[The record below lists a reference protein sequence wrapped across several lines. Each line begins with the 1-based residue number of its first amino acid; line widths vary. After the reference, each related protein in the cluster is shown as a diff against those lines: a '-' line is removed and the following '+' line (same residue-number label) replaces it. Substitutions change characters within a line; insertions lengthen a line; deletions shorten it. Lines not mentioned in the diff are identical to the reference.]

1 MPRWGAI
8 RIILAALALL
18 LSACAA
24 FRVDEQTTSL
34 SFKLPPELV
43 SKITSSSRSARAA
56 GETAESDG
64 VFIEIALSGSFSQTK
79 TVPLTASTTVTFS
92 KIPVGA
98 KIQAKAE
105 AYKTSGDEEKTLL
118 YTGESEEITV
128 AEGGNTLTLKMKK
141 VASEFEE
148 SKSEES
154 EPEESKSEEPESEE
168 PAAEEEVTYTVTFNA
183 MEHGTVTAN
192 TETATAGET
201 ITLTATAD
209 SEYASYT
216 LSVKDAGGNAVSVTA
231 DASDSTKCTFA
242 MPASN
247 VTVSA
252 AFYIGTKAPTETKAV
267 GDIVFTD
274 GSATPYSADLELT
287 DEQKAAAIAV
297 IFYAGTGN
305 ATIRNEREY
314 FGQKSARCGL
324 GEYTKNYL
332 LGQRWK
338 YERYSELH
346 KPNMHQQHNATYRR
360 TLLHLYT
367 C

>member
-1 MPRWGAI
+1 
-8 RIILAALALL
+8 
-18 LSACAA
+18 
-24 FRVDEQTTSL
+24 
-34 SFKLPPELV
+34 
-43 SKITSSSRSARAA
+43 
-56 GETAESDG
+56 
-64 VFIEIALSGSFSQTK
+64 
-79 TVPLTASTTVTFS
+79 
-92 KIPVGA
+92 
-98 KIQAKAE
+98 
-105 AYKTSGDEEKTLL
+105 
-118 YTGESEEITV
+118 
-128 AEGGNTLTLKMKK
+128 MKK
-141 VASEFEE
+141 VASESEKSETEE
-148 SKSEES
+148 SKLGTAES
-154 EPEESKSEEPESEE
+154 EDPEPEE

-201 ITLTATAD
+201 ITLTATANEGYELD
-209 SEYASYT
+209 T
-216 LSVKDAGGNAVSVTA
+216 LTVTDANGNDVAVTGNAFTMPE
-231 DASDSTKCTFA
+231 SD
-242 MPASN
+242 

-252 AFYIGTKAPTETKAV
+252 AFYIGTKAPSEAKAV
-267 GDIVFTD
+267 GDIVFSD

-297 IFYAGTGN
+297 IFYAGTGD